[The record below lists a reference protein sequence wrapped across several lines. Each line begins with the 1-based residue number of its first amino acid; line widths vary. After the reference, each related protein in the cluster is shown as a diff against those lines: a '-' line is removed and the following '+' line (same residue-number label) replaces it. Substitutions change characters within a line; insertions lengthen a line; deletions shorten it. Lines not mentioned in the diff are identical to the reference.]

1 MVRSI
6 TNLSRS
12 GISDWLIQRVSAVLL
27 ALYTFFLLG
36 FFLATPDVTYDIWRQ
51 LFSTFWVKIF
61 TLVTLLA
68 LVGHIWVGMW
78 TVATDY
84 LKNAWVRFLVLC
96 AVAMTAFVYL
106 VAGVAA
112 VWGV

>member
-12 GISDWLIQRVSAVLL
+12 GLSDWLVQRVSAVLL
-27 ALYTFFLLG
+27 ALYTLFLLG
-36 FFLATPDVTYDIWRQ
+36 VFWATPDMTYELWRQ

-61 TLVTLLA
+61 TLVTLMA

-84 LKNAWVRFLVLC
+84 VQNAWVRFVVLC

-106 VAGVAA
+106 VAGVTA